1 MIQSIVVA
9 CFLLS
14 FVACNI
20 LWVRQMLYVF
30 YILAFL
36 IWVVYYIIFVTST
49 PLPELVDEVNEW
61 IIDKTSIDVTT
72 EIADFIKQII
82 WVIIGVYA
90 LIIFLIKIIF
100 INILYLYMK
109 ELKEKLELKKQQK
122 EKDDKVKD
130 IFASQTDE
138 KKENFDFD
146 AYKALDKAPDK
157 EEKEEILL
165 QEKTEPSDIA
175 NESICSSIN
184 RNDSAHNM
192 I

>member
-36 IWVVYYIIFVTST
+36 TWVVYYIIFVTTT

-122 EKDDKVKD
+122 EKDEKVKD
-130 IFASQTDE
+130 IFASQTGE

-146 AYKALDKAPDK
+146 AY
-157 EEKEEILL
+157 
-165 QEKTEPSDIA
+165 
-175 NESICSSIN
+175 
-184 RNDSAHNM
+184 
-192 I
+192 